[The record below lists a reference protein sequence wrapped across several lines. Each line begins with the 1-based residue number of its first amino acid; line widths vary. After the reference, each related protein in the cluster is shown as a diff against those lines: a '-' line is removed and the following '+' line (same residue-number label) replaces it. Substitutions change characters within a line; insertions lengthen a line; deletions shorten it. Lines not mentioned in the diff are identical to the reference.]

1 MQNILLYLGTVL
13 SWGSTWY
20 AIKFQL
26 GNVSPDISVGYRFIL
41 ASFILFCW
49 CRLRGLNLQFSLKN
63 HLFLVAQGIFLFS
76 LNYLCLYWA
85 TNYLA
90 SGLNAVVFSTL
101 MIFNIINSAIFYRT
115 TVNLSVIIGAILGIS
130 GIVIIF
136 WPQLSILDFS
146 SSTMVGMMLGLAGAA
161 SASWGNILSA
171 RNQKN
176 HLPVMESNA
185 YAMAYGGLFT
195 FILAIM
201 QGTPVTFDLS
211 FSYIGSLFY
220 LSFLGSVVAFG
231 CYLTLLGRIGAGKA
245 AYALLLTPVV
255 ALIISTVFEDFSWS
269 FSTIVGVGLIFL
281 GNILVLIKKS
291 QSSIR
296 SHTGSEKSLQEAA

>member
-26 GNVSPDISVGYRFIL
+26 GIVSPDVSIGYRFIL
-41 ASFILFCW
+41 ASFVLFCW
-49 CRLRGLNLQFSLKN
+49 CFFRGLNLQFSLKN
-63 HLFLVAQGIFLFS
+63 HLFLISQGIFLFS

-90 SGLNAVVFSTL
+90 SGLNAVVFSTI

-115 TVNLSVIIGAILGIS
+115 SVNLSVVVGAILGIC
-130 GIVIIF
+130 GIAIIF
-136 WPQLSILDFS
+136 WPQLSTLDFS
-146 SSTMVGMMLGLAGAA
+146 SSAMMGMMLGLAGAG
-161 SASWGNILSA
+161 SASWGNMLSA

-195 FILAIM
+195 FILAFI
-201 QGTPVTFDLS
+201 QGVPITFDWS
-211 FSYIGSLFY
+211 VSYVGSLFY
-220 LSFLGSVVAFG
+220 LSFLGSIVAFG
-231 CYLTLLGRIGAGKA
+231 CYLTLLGRIGASKA

-255 ALIISTVFEDFSWS
+255 ALVISTIFEDFSWS
-269 FSTIVGVGLIFL
+269 DGAIVGVGFIFL
-281 GNILVLIKKS
+281 GNILVLLKKS
-291 QSSIR
+291 PRNTKLSTTLDQSL
-296 SHTGSEKSLQEAA
+296 KDAA